1 MMKLRNILI
10 SLLAALTCPVGMQA
24 DEAYQPMLKDGKVW
38 NCYYSNGFNRFKMVF
53 FINGDSIVDGDRCFK
68 MYLAMTELPTGTKL
82 SEAALLGFSLE
93 KDGKVY
99 YRQKG
104 QDSWRLH
111 YDFNLKVGDVMVS
124 GKDYTL
130 TVKAIDS
137 VYVAGQAFKRMTL
150 NTAYYYYGDRDDP
163 IVYDGYWVEG
173 VGSPGGPLE
182 PNSCY
187 TPGGSNQLLSCYED
201 GECIFEDI
209 DFWKKGGEYSEAYKS
224 ILQEGLTWKMEY
236 QKDSSTESSDET
248 LVLIN
253 STLIDDIPFKNVY
266 TREKADGSD
275 EYIWMPQESYW
286 IGEKDGRVY
295 RSSSN
300 GWHTHWTPIMDFSL
314 SVGDSL
320 VVTYV
325 LPYDEE
331 GRIHELQTY
340 RVVAVSD
347 TVIDSST
354 DKLPR
359 HCVYVEGKYG
369 NEKDCWVEGI
379 GSLKYGINVRGGNEY
394 SGTSQVLLSCTRGDE
409 QLYIRN
415 QGTNEIEDLSVEPK
429 SNFAKDTP
437 IFDLQG
443 RRLQSKPERGVYI
456 QNGRVVVVR

>member
-1 MMKLRNILI
+1 MKLRIILI
-10 SLLAALTCPVGMQA
+10 SLLIALFPPIGIHA
-24 DEAYQPMLKDGKVW
+24 DEAYRPMLKDGKVW

-53 FINGDSIVDGDRCFK
+53 YINGDSIVDGDRCFK
-68 MYLAMTELPTGTKL
+68 MYLTMTELPTGTKL
-82 SEAALLGFSLE
+82 AEDGYYGLFLE
-93 KDGKVY
+93 KGGKVFQ
-99 YRQKG
+99 RRG
-104 QDSWRLH
+104 EQDSWRML
-111 YDFNLKVGDVMVS
+111 YDFTMKVDDAIVP
-124 GKDYTL
+124 GKYQSL

-137 VYVAGQAFKRMTL
+137 VYVAGQAFRRMTL
-150 NTAYYYYGDRDDP
+150 QSVEYYYGLEYDP

-173 VGSPGGPLE
+173 VGSPGGLTN
-182 PNSCY
+182 PNKCY

-201 GECIFEDI
+201 GKCIFEDI

-379 GSLKYGINVRGGNEY
+379 GSLKYGINVHGGNEY
-394 SGTSQVLLSCTRGDE
+394 SGTSQILLSCTRGDE

-415 QGTNEIEDLSVEPK
+415 QGTNETENLSVEPK

-437 IFDLQG
+437 IYDLQG
-443 RRLQSKPERGVYI
+443 RQLQGKPRRGIYF
-456 QNGRVVVVR
+456 QNGRKVVIK